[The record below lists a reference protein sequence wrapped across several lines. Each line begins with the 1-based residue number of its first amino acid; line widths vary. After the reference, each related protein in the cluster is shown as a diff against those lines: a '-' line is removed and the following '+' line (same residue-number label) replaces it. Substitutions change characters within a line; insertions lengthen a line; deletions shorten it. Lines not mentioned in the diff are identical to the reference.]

1 MKKDSKGQIIIASAT
16 EEYDYVSLSKVNKQL
31 IGVNIE
37 NKVDEKIEDD
47 EYSLDITKVDAETG
61 EPIEAMAIFKVTL
74 PDENHTS
81 VYTETSETLLGP
93 GKLDYCYIEQDKDYK
108 IRLTHMK
115 KPTTAGTYTYIFK
128 EISAPEGYTKIDE
141 DLILTIEFAEDPDTG
156 KLYIKDAKSSND
168 NYLRI
173 NTETPIT
180 TDTKLSID
188 ILNSLQGKNEYT
200 VHYDAN
206 DNGEGT
212 VVPNDQTKIENVN
225 LTLDSNIQ
233 TRTGYTFKG
242 WTTLPDSQIAQYK
255 PGDNYS
261 LDQDITLYAI
271 WEKSEYTIHYDAND
285 NEEGTAVPNDQTK
298 EKGTDITL
306 SDIEPEREGY
316 IFKGW
321 STNKEATTGE
331 YQPSDTFG
339 VDADTT
345 LYAIW
350 EEKLYLKSTE
360 YVITDEN
367 NYVEDAKLIENTYED
382 GDTHIMGILPKLTT
396 ESEDTATEWTK
407 GTKLEDFKKNINTN
421 ADEIKLYDMNNN
433 EITKQDRYLGTGMII
448 EFIKGNQNP
457 IRITIVA
464 KGDINGDGILNI
476 GDVTK
481 AKKNISEQ
489 IILLY

>member
-1 MKKDSKGQIIIASAT
+1 MKNNPIILSGDASIKSKKNDLLNITINNLNEKDI
-16 EEYDYVSLSKVNKQL
+16 NK
-31 IGVNIE
+31 
-37 NKVDEKIEDD
+37 
-47 EYSLDITKVDAETG
+47 YTLDITKVDANTE
-61 EPIEAMAIFKVTL
+61 EPIEDMALFKVWL
-74 PDENHTS
+74 PDNENTAL
-81 VYTETSETLLGP
+81 YAETMNNEYGK
-93 GKLDYCYIEQDKDYK
+93 GKLDYCYIEQDKDYST
-108 IRLTHMK
+108 RLTSMEIPK
-115 KPTTAGTYTYIFK
+115 EEKTLKYIFK
-128 EISAPEGYTKIDE
+128 EVVAPEGYAKIDE
-141 DLILTIEFAEDPDTG
+141 DLELDIVFKKEESTG
-156 KLYIKDAKSSND
+156 KIYIDQIIPSND
-168 NYLRI
+168 EYLKI
-173 NTETPIT
+173 NTKTPCN
-180 TDTKLSID
+180 TDTVISID
-188 ILNSLQGKNEYT
+188 ITNKQKE
-200 VHYDAN
+200 
-206 DNGEGT
+206 
-212 VVPNDQTKIENVN
+212 QTE
-225 LTLDSNIQ
+225 
-233 TRTGYTFKG
+233 F
-242 WTTLPDSQIAQYK
+242 
-255 PGDNYS
+255 
-261 LDQDITLYAI
+261 
-271 WEKSEYTIHYDAND
+271 TIHYDAND
-285 NEEGTAVPNDQTK
+285 NGEGTAVPNDQTK

-448 EFIKGNQNP
+448 EFIKENQTP

-481 AKKNISEQ
+481 AKKYIRTNNIT
-489 IILLY
+489 ILDTVTKKLAFDVNMDGKLNMKDANNMQRAQSNDDIRELKK

>member
-1 MKKDSKGQIIIASAT
+1 
-16 EEYDYVSLSKVNKQL
+16 
-31 IGVNIE
+31 
-37 NKVDEKIEDD
+37 
-47 EYSLDITKVDAETG
+47 
-61 EPIEAMAIFKVTL
+61 
-74 PDENHTS
+74 
-81 VYTETSETLLGP
+81 
-93 GKLDYCYIEQDKDYK
+93 
-108 IRLTHMK
+108 MK

-225 LTLDSNIQ
+225 LTLDSNIP

-242 WTTLPDSQIAQYK
+242 WTTLPDSQIAQYN

-285 NEEGTAVPNDQTK
+285 NGEGTAVPNDQTK

-448 EFIKGNQNP
+448 EFIKGNQTP

-481 AKKNISEQ
+481 AKKYIRTNNIT
-489 IILLY
+489 ILDTVTKKLAFDVNMDGKLNMKDANNMQRAQSNDDIRELKK